1 MTHQLVEP
9 SPRKAA
15 IIAGIGYAILF
26 VLAIF
31 ANFFVRTGL
40 VAPDDAAATFAN
52 IAESEFLFRTGLLSF
67 LIVFVVDV
75 VVAWALYILFKKVST
90 GVSLLTA
97 WFRLVYTVFLGVAVI
112 FLFLVL
118 QVVGGADY
126 LAGFD
131 SDQLNGQVMLLLDAF
146 NFTWL
151 IGLACFGIHLILIGY
166 LMLTSGS
173 APRFLG
179 ILLVVAGAAY
189 IIDTAAITLLSNYPD
204 YEDIFLA
211 LVAIPSVIAELSFAI
226 WLLTKAG
233 TPEKVYA

>member
-1 MTHQLVEP
+1 MTHQLVET
-9 SPRKAA
+9 SPRRAA
-15 IIAGIGYAILF
+15 IIAGIGYVVLF

-40 VAPDDAAATFAN
+40 VAPDDAAATFTN

-131 SDQLNGQVMLLLDAF
+131 SAQLNGQVMLLLDAF

-179 ILLVVAGAAY
+179 ILLVMAGAAY
-189 IIDTAAITLLSNYPD
+189 IIDTTAITLLSNYQD
-204 YEDIFLA
+204 YENIFLA
-211 LVAIPSVIAELSFAI
+211 LVAIPSVIAELTFAI

-233 TPEKVYA
+233 TQEAYA